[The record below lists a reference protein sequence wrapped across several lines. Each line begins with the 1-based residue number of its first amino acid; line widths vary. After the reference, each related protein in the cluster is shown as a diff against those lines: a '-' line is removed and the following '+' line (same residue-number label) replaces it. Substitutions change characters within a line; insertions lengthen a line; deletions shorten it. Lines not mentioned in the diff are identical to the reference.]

1 MSLHG
6 QLCHKWYLEKHARIC
21 ECLEGLPCNTTI
33 PHWILTGIECLYS
46 ISLTNSLL
54 SIFKC
59 FMPDD
64 TSLVLPVLNRPC
76 SALCKLESLS
86 FYGNNLNSPCFPLCA
101 CGSADRPHGTDN
113 CFAHAEIF
121 LPVKTTECLSSAWS
135 LAFIK
140 FIRIYHSSD
149 FCSSNRKQET
159 WSWLKTS

>member
-6 QLCHKWYLEKHARIC
+6 QLCHKSYLEKHARIC
-21 ECLEGLPCNTTI
+21 ESLERLQCNTTI
-33 PHWILTGIECLYS
+33 PHWILTGIEFLYH
-46 ISLTNSLL
+46 ISVTNSLL
-54 SIFKC
+54 SISKC
-59 FMPDD
+59 FMPGD
-64 TSLVLPVLNRPC
+64 TSPVLPVSNRLC
-76 SALCKLESLS
+76 TALCKLESLF

-101 CGSADRPHGTDN
+101 CGSADTLHRTDN

-121 LPVKTTECLSSAWS
+121 LPVKTTECLTPAWS

-140 FIRIYHSSD
+140 FIRIYHSCD